1 MEAASHLVTQAQRQP
16 GPFGSCYI
24 SSAAQAER
32 LRRAA
37 TQTQTKALQTAIA
50 AGIGFH
56 NAAIEQEDRLL
67 VRIQQPG
74 STASTWL
81 WRCAHSYAAL
91 Y

>member
-16 GPFGSCYI
+16 GPYGSCYI

-37 TQTQTKALQTAIA
+37 TQTKTKALQTAIA

-67 VRIQQPG
+67 VRG
-74 STASTWL
+74 
-81 WRCAHSYAAL
+81 
-91 Y
+91 